1 MAEDEEYKVEFPGLK
16 GPQFKIAIAGEPA
29 VGKTTLARR
38 FTGKQMREEY
48 IPTLGV
54 EITTKKIKLGSKTV
68 TLVLWDL
75 AGQPQ
80 FKIVRPAYY
89 KGSAGII
96 FVFDVTMPHTLAR
109 IDDWVSECY
118 NAIESVPAV
127 LVGNKIDLKESRV
140 VDRATAEAR
149 ASRLGLQYFETSG
162 KLGQNIES
170 PLAWLISRILEQ

>member
-1 MAEDEEYKVEFPGLK
+1 MAENEEYKVEFPGVK
-16 GPQFKIAIAGEPA
+16 GPRFKIAIAGEPA
-29 VGKTTLARR
+29 IGKTTLARR
-38 FTGKQMREEY
+38 FTGKQMRDEY

-54 EITTKKIKLGSKTV
+54 EITTKKIKLVSKTV

-80 FKIVRPAYY
+80 FKIVRPTYY
-89 KGSAGII
+89 KGSTGVI

-118 NAIESVPAV
+118 NAIENVPGV
-127 LVGNKIDLKESRV
+127 LVGNKIDLEESRV

-149 ASRLGLQYFETSG
+149 A
-162 KLGQNIES
+162 
-170 PLAWLISRILEQ
+170 